1 MAATG
6 YSYNLWSLEQLKTAI
21 VNAYGQAG
29 IADAQCL
36 QLTQALQGLSP
47 EATYQVAASLDNY
60 NLVQNSLNELYP
72 TPVGAYS
79 DIAHGISVNSSVLTS
94 SEAAASEVAASLNSN
109 TLAASAQ
116 TAAVQVPVN
125 FAESQ
130 GVYTAS
136 AGAKV
141 AQGAAAG
148 TTVPTWLGHVACG
161 VVGAGIGLKL
171 GVWIDGVLYNA
182 NPDFWDSHN
191 MSELNPDTWN
201 ESVIGSGLLKMANY
215 PQVPVMMDANGQMY
229 ANQNYFAYVAQYLAG
244 QGAFGGGQQTDPS
257 EIDSGKFY
265 NTYEFTGSFQTSSN
279 MMTSDGYPNENIW
292 TITTQSDD
300 VIGMFYSLPGEMST
314 KVIYASEQPFTGIYY
329 LTNGTELPMTPT
341 QYTAKDGSTLYIYNI
356 GYDISTVYNPPVNVI
371 NCTDFIGAT
380 ETIIDMGYALVYGTT
395 TGQSELEGVVP
406 YDTTPEGITPT
417 MTLAD
422 VLSLLRQQYPDLFDN
437 SIKQGVL
444 QPDGSIVDQTYLPI
458 GWPEGGT
465 TPQPTSVPDNAGA
478 VDPKNEDQTKRLPEI
493 LTPTDD
499 TGGGPGDGGDTG
511 TGTPPGYVPPSGSA
525 DALYKIYNPTLAQ
538 VHSLG
543 AWLWSPNFVDQILK
557 MFSNPMEAII
567 SLHKI
572 YGTPHTASSPQNIK
586 VGYLDSGV
594 SSKVVDEQYIT
605 IDCGSVSM
613 KEHYSNIFDYS
624 PYTEVSLYLPF
635 LGIVNLD
642 VADVMRGSVKVVYHI
657 DVITGAVLVEVQVT
671 RDNGAGGVIYQ
682 YTGSCAEHYP
692 LSAGSYMGIVT
703 GAAGIAAGVAG
714 TVLSG
719 GALAPM
725 LLGGAASIGSMHTH
739 VQKSGGFS
747 ANAGAMGIKTPYFII
762 SRPQS
767 AMSKMWQK
775 YGGMGANTYCT
786 LGACSGFT
794 RVKFIHLDDING
806 ATRADLDAIELAV
819 KEGVIV

>member
-1 MAATG
+1 MASGLYA
-6 YSYNLWSLEQLKTAI
+6 YNNYTLEQLQMAI
-21 VNAYGQAG
+21 INAYVQNGVAAQQCANISSAISNMSGPQAYEVCANLDNYTLVQNALQDAYATRDIVHSVGVNASVASS
-29 IADAQCL
+29 AETA
-36 QLTQALQGLSP
+36 AA
-47 EATYQVAASLDNY
+47 EAASL
-60 NLVQNSLNELYP
+60 
-72 TPVGAYS
+72 
-79 DIAHGISVNSSVLTS
+79 I
-94 SEAAASEVAASLNSN
+94 NSN
-109 TLAASAQ
+109 SVSQAAR
-116 TAAVQVPVN
+116 TASVQVPVN
-125 FAESQ
+125 FSKTGAT
-130 GVYTAS
+130 YTANPGPTN
-136 AGAKV
+136 ALGA
-141 AQGAAAG
+141 
-148 TTVPTWLGHVACG
+148 TVPAWLGHVACA
-161 VVGAGIGLKL
+161 VAGAGIGLKL
-171 GVWIDGVLYNA
+171 GVWVDGILYNA

-191 MSELNPDTWN
+191 MSELNPQTWGD
-201 ESVIGSGLLKMANY
+201 SVIGSGLLNMANY
-215 PQVPVMMDANGQMY
+215 PEVPVMMDANGQMY
-229 ANQNYFAYVAQYLAG
+229 ANQDYFAMVAQYLANR
-244 QGAFGGGQQTDPS
+244 GAFGSGQQTDPS

-279 MMTSDGYPNENIW
+279 MMTADGYPNENIW
-292 TITTQSDD
+292 TITTQSAD
-300 VIGMFYSLPGEMST
+300 VIGMFFSLPGNMST
-314 KVIYASEQPFTGIYY
+314 HAIYASEQPFTGIYH
-329 LTNGTELPMTPT
+329 LVNGTELPMTAT
-341 QYTAKDGSTLYIYNI
+341 QYTAKDGSTLYIYNM
-356 GYDISTVYNPPVNVI
+356 GHDISTVYNPPVNVI
-371 NCTDFIGAT
+371 NCTNFIDAISA
-380 ETIIDMGYALVYGTT
+380 IIDMGYALIHGTT
-395 TGQSELEGVVP
+395 TGQSELEGFVP
-406 YDTTPEGITPT
+406 FGDNPEGITPQ
-417 MTLAD
+417 MDLESLLD
-422 VLSLLRQQYPDLFDN
+422 LLRQQFPELDPDRLT
-437 SIKQGVL
+437 IGVL
-444 QPDGSIVDQTYLPI
+444 QPDGSIVPETYWPI
-458 GWPEGGT
+458 GWPEAV
-465 TPQPTSVPDNAGA
+465 PVNQPVSRPENLPVI
-478 VDPKNEDQTKRLPEI
+478 DPRNPAQTDPLPETF
-493 LTPTDD
+493 TPPDPNPP
-499 TGGGPGDGGDTG
+499 GPGDGGDTG
-511 TGTPPGYVPPSGSA
+511 TGTPPAYVAPTGSA
-525 DALYKIYNPTLAQ
+525 SALYKIYAPSDAQ
-538 VHSLG
+538 VQSFG

-557 MFSNPMEAII
+557 MFSNPMEAVI

-572 YGTPHTASSPQNIK
+572 YGTPHTSGNANIK

-594 SSKVVDEQYIT
+594 SAPLVDQQYIT
-605 IDCGSVSM
+605 INCGSVNM
-613 KEHYSNIFDYS
+613 REHYANIFDYS
-624 PYTEVSLYLPF
+624 PYTEVSLYCPF

-642 VADVMRGSVKVVYHI
+642 VADVMRGIVTVVYHI